1 MRQGNAYR
9 EIRSIV
15 SESDVNLIIMGS
27 QGSGF
32 ISELFLGS
40 VSHNVLR
47 HADCSVLVIPA
58 EREK

>member
-1 MRQGNAYR
+1 
-9 EIRSIV
+9 
-15 SESDVNLIIMGS
+15 VNLIIMGS

-32 ISELFLGS
+32 MSELFLGS

-47 HADCSVLVIPA
+47 HADCSVLVVPA